1 MPHQCSS
8 ISVNNKYGTDISC
21 IWYQH
26 FCQKSNWLSKTVPRY
41 LYSATLST
49 VTSSMI
55 SSGTGGGGGGGGWAG
70 GGGGGVPK
78 VNYHFLC
85 FNYVQV
91 KIVFFAPCRELMNF
105 AEVN

>member
-1 MPHQCSS
+1 MVSTFLS
-8 ISVNNKYGTDISC
+8 KVKL
-21 IWYQH
+21 
-26 FCQKSNWLSKTVPRY
+26 LSKTVPRY

-49 VTSSMI
+49 ATSSMI
-55 SSGTGGGGGGGGWAG
+55 SFGTGGWVGGGGGGG
-70 GGGGGVPK
+70 PK

-91 KIVFFAPCRELMNF
+91 KIVFFAPCRELMNL